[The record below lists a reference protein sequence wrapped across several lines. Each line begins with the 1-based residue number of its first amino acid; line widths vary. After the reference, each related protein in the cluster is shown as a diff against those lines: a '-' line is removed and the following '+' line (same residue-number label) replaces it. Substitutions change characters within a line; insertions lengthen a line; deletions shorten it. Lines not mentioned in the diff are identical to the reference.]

1 MSKHFDLETFTFNG
15 HTLRYDMIDG
25 DPWFSA
31 KDDLILVGVDYDSV
45 KGARHYLPD
54 DMGADETREGKLL
67 PPESFGGKGGGA
79 REGKLLPPESFRG
92 KGGGAR
98 KVLLLS
104 ESALYKVI
112 LRAQRKNPAAK
123 EFQDWITK
131 HVIPA
136 IRKDGG
142 YVKDEEKVA
151 TGEVTAQEVSANLW
165 KFFAKKL
172 EVLEAISAPLRKSAN
187 DMQQERLAVIEEQRA
202 IRELIEKNERRIA
215 ELEARQGAAAARL
228 KVVAWQKEQIL
239 TAKEALKKADNPT
252 DYGVAA

>member
-31 KDDLILVGVDYDSV
+31 KDALILVGVDYDSV

-67 PPESFGGKGGGA
+67 PPESFG
-79 REGKLLPPESFRG
+79 G

-172 EVLEAISAPLRKSAN
+172 EVLEAIAAPLRKSAN
-187 DMQQERLAVIEEQRA
+187 DMQQERLAAIEEQRA

>member
-25 DPWFSA
+25 EPWFSA
-31 KDDLILVGVDYDSV
+31 KDALILVGVDYASV

-67 PPESFGGKGGGA
+67 PPPKVSG
-79 REGKLLPPESFRG
+79 G

-142 YVKDEEKVA
+142 YVKDEEKVE
-151 TGEVTAQEVSANLW
+151 TVEVTAQEVSANLW

-172 EVLEAISAPLRKSAN
+172 EVLEAIAAPLRKSAN

-202 IRELIEKNERRIA
+202 IRELIKKNERRIA

>member
-1 MSKHFDLETFTFNG
+1 MSKHFDLETFAFNG
-15 HTLRYDMIDG
+15 HALRCTLIDG
-25 DPWFSA
+25 KPWFA
-31 KDDLILVGVDYDSV
+31 
-45 KGARHYLPD
+45 LPD
-54 DMGADETREGKLL
+54 IAASIGMPKGRSATSNARRVCDPEEVLSLDKAEATRMEIAGRGTQVERL
-67 PPESFGGKGGGA
+67 FRNTHTA
-79 REGKLLPPESFRG
+79 RVGI
-92 KGGGAR
+92 
-98 KVLLLS
+98 VS
-104 ESALYKVI
+104 ESGLYKII
-112 LRAQRKNPAAK
+112 LRAQRTNPAAK

-136 IRKDGG
+136 VRKDGG

-172 EVLEAISAPLRKSAN
+172 EVLEAIAAPLRKSAN